1 MYKSSRHGPVRDLVG
16 RAYHPAVALPAQE
29 PAKPARRQVGAQ
41 RGRQSRRVEQLVL
54 RHVRVDKVAIQCA
67 RNGRFLQVRASGECV
82 FDAKAPGDW
91 ELFTMESDA
100 SCALFFVS
108 CHTGNA
114 LQCDDKCVAKCA
126 NGNRQLWEK
135 WRVLEP
141 RSVAAAS
148 TPQVQ
153 AAPDRRELLV
163 GKERQDFV
171 LELVK
176 CGKSPDEIDQIVTR
190 LFDAPPAAAS
200 SSPSAF
206 AVPVDK
212 A

>member
-1 MYKSSRHGPVRDLVG
+1 MDLSEIPFDVPIILQSLYQRKNLQNPLGAKSARCVDDSRDV
-16 RAYHPAVALPAQE
+16 Y
-29 PAKPARRQVGAQ
+29 
-41 RGRQSRRVEQLVL
+41 EQLVL
-54 RHVRVDKVAIQCA
+54 RRVRDDKVAIHCA

-141 RSVAAAS
+141 RSVGAAP

-153 AAPDRRELLV
+153 ATPDRRELLV